1 MRDAVA
7 RFEAKCRKTAGCW
20 EWTAA
25 LGSQGYG
32 HFWFQGKPRPA
43 SQVSHLLYVGA
54 IPPGQH
60 VLHRCDNRKCV
71 RPDHLFLGTNRE
83 NVADKVSKG
92 RQLKGMSL
100 VTSKLTDNDVLAIR
114 ADPRSQ
120 RALARAFG
128 VSHTVIG
135 QIKAG
140 QLWRHV

>member
-7 RFEAKCRKTAGCW
+7 R
-20 EWTAA
+20 
-25 LGSQGYG
+25 
-32 HFWFQGKPRPA
+32 
-43 SQVSHLLYVGA
+43 
-54 IPPGQH
+54 
-60 VLHRCDNRKCV
+60 
-71 RPDHLFLGTNRE
+71 
-83 NVADKVSKG
+83 
-92 RQLKGMSL
+92 L